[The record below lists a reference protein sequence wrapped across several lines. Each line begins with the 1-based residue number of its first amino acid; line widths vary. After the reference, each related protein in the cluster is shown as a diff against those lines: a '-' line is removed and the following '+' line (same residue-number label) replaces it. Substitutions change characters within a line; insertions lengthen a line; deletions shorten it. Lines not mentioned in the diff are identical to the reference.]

1 MNKVILGLGLLA
13 STAAICLVGHG
24 VQYQLHSN
32 NRVLARRLRDA
43 ESRLAESQSNV
54 TEIEQ
59 RLGARQ
65 DEVNRARSDFE
76 TARNEAQHA
85 APPELDPAREGVWP
99 ATQPYFYLAKSRLK
113 DVGYKPFSDD
123 DRITVPA
130 AALFATTAQERAAV
144 ENAAAEF
151 RRGLNALELQSAE
164 KVEPAPGVNTES
176 YREVGFRIQPVTN
189 EISRLREQFR
199 SAVSVAL
206 GAERASLFL
215 ERVADWLDELGER
228 TRQPG
233 TIITLEARR
242 SLDGEVWHQLH
253 FRGPNGSSA
262 IGFLFPIEP
271 SSPLWRYRHLFGDQP
286 LIPLPGSIQSANPK
300 E

>member
-1 MNKVILGLGLLA
+1 MNKVIIGLGLVA

-32 NRVLARRLRDA
+32 NRVLARRFRDA
-43 ESRLAESQSNV
+43 ESRLAQNQSDV
-54 TEIEQ
+54 AEMQQ
-59 RLGARQ
+59 RLADRQ
-65 DEVNRARSDFE
+65 LEVNRARSDLE

-85 APPELDPAREGVWP
+85 VPPELDPAREGVWP
-99 ATQPYFYLAKSRLK
+99 ATQPYFYLPKSRLK

-123 DRITVPA
+123 DRLTVPA
-130 AALFATTAQERAAV
+130 AALFATTAPERAAV

-164 KVEPAPGVNTES
+164 KLEPAPGVNTES

-189 EISRLREQFR
+189 QIAQLREQFR
-199 SAVSVAL
+199 SAISVAL

-215 ERVADWLDELGER
+215 ERAADWLDELDER

-242 SLDGEVWHQLH
+242 SPDGEVWHQLH
-253 FRGPNGSSA
+253 FQGPHASSA

-271 SSPLWRYRHLFGDQP
+271 SSPLWRYRHLFGDKP
-286 LIPLPGSIQSANPK
+286 LIPVPAQIQSANQ
-300 E
+300 

>member
-1 MNKVILGLGLLA
+1 MNKLILVLALLA
-13 STAAICLVGHG
+13 STATICLVGHG

-32 NRVLARRLRDA
+32 NRVLAGRLRAA
-43 ESRLAESQSNV
+43 ESRLGQSRFDV
-54 TEIEQ
+54 TEMHQ
-59 RLGARQ
+59 RLAARQ
-65 DEVNRARSDFE
+65 HEVNGARSDFE
-76 TARNEAQHA
+76 MARNEAQHS
-85 APPELDPAREGVWP
+85 APPELDPVREGAWP

-113 DVGYKPFSDD
+113 DVGYKTYSDD
-123 DRITVPA
+123 DRLTVPA
-130 AALFATTAQERAAV
+130 AALFATTAQERAGV
-144 ENAAAEF
+144 ENAAEEF
-151 RRGLNALELQSAE
+151 RRRLNALELQSAE
-164 KVEPAPGVNTES
+164 KLEPAPGVNTQT

-189 EISRLREQFR
+189 EIAQLRDQFR

-215 ERVADWLDELGER
+215 ERAADWLDEQDER

-242 SLDGEVWHQLH
+242 SPDGEVWHQLH
-253 FRGPNGSSA
+253 FRGPHGSSA

-286 LIPLPGSIQSANPK
+286 LIADPVVIQSATP
-300 E
+300 